1 MVIEKKLY
9 DDVQF
14 VKIENLKGRAKK
26 VAVAQGHNNGLALMK
41 ISINSLP
48 QYEITPIRGDPLKV
62 LMNLA
67 KDDGINLNNA
77 LSKAFPL

>member
-1 MVIEKKLY
+1 MITEKKLY

-14 VKIENLKGRAKK
+14 VKIENLKGRAKE

-48 QYEITPIRGDPLKV
+48 QYEVTPIKGDPLKA

-67 KDDGINLNNA
+67 KDDGIDLDSA

>member
-1 MVIEKKLY
+1 MVTEIKLY

-14 VKIENLKGRAKK
+14 VKIENLKGRAKE
-26 VAVAQGHNNGLALMK
+26 VAKSQGFSNGLALMK

-48 QYEITPIRGDPLKV
+48 EYEIIPIKGDPLKA

-67 KDDGINLNNA
+67 KEDGIDLDNA
-77 LSKAFPL
+77 LAKSFSS